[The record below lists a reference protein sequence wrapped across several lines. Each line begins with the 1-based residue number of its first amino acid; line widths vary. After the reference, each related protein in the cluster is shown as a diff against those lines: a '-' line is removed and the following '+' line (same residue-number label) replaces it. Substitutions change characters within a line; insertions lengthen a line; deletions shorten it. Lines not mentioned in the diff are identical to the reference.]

1 MDKRHTPDELIDF
14 PCLYEFK
21 AFGSKSDDDVFI
33 SAVLDAVSQVVPV
46 GRDAM
51 RTRLSSS
58 GTYLC
63 VTVLVHLENSTQ
75 LTRIYDILRSV
86 EGLRYLL

>member
-1 MDKRHTPDELIDF
+1 MDKRSTPDELLSF
-14 PCLYEFK
+14 PCMYEFK
-21 AFGSKSDDDVFI
+21 AFGPANDDGAFI
-33 SAVLDAVSQVVPV
+33 AAVQEAVSQVIPV

-51 RTRLSSS
+51 RNRLSSA

-63 VTVLVHLENSTQ
+63 VTVLVRLENSTQ
-75 LTRIYDILRSV
+75 LTRIYDILGSV